1 MANTALELGLSDSDV
16 ADELK
21 KMFRSV
27 EEILTTA
34 VKKGQEEGEI
44 TTRFDSAAIGQS
56 LANTINGLRI
66 LQNTGATSQQ
76 AKTVVEMALAAIK
89 A

>member
-1 MANTALELGLSDSDV
+1 
-16 ADELK
+16 
-21 KMFRSV
+21 MFRAM
-27 EEILTTA
+27 EELLAAA
-34 VKKGQEEGEI
+34 VKKGQERGEI
-44 TTRFDSAAIGQS
+44 TTRFDSTAIGQS

-76 AKTVVEMALAAIK
+76 VKTVVEMALAAIE

>member
-1 MANTALELGLSDSDV
+1 MYI
-16 ADELK
+16 
-21 KMFRSV
+21 R
-27 EEILTTA
+27 ILAHPVRRRKTGRWRRIA
-34 VKKGQEEGEI
+34 H
-44 TTRFDSAAIGQS
+44 S

-76 AKTVVEMALAAIK
+76 VKTVVEMALAAIR